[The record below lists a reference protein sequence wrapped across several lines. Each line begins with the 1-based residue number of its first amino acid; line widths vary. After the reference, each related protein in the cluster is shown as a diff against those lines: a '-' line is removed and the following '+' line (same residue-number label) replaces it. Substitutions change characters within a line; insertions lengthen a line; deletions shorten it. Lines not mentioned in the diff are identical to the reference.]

1 MLLGEKDSSRLYDGV
16 LAYSETKT
24 GSINKELIEIA
35 LMVRARPEVEKLI
48 HQTNSREVILQGLLR
63 RFPEIDA
70 RVQKF
75 LRDHGHRE
83 VDFDAYHPTWL
94 EVPWVVLDNIR
105 LILQTPMDRMPAE
118 KERELRIRSLQSE
131 AELISRVP
139 QDLHFFFSE
148 LIRLSRTYTS
158 LDDMEHYQTTRL
170 TLPLRK
176 GLQELGQRLV
186 RRGVLREP
194 MDIFFARLQDLDACI
209 HKDTESGW
217 QKLGESIQ
225 HEKQDYLKDKA
236 RTPDWILGEKC
247 RDESIGEEL
256 GGLAGSPGQ
265 AEGPVFLVLA
275 PDDFARFPKGSVLVA
290 RTTNP
295 TWTPLFYGAAAVI
308 TESGG
313 PLSHGAVTARETG
326 IPAVMSV
333 RMCLEV
339 LKNGDRVHVDGTR
352 GKVRIIR
359 RVE

>member
-1 MLLGEKDSSRLYDGV
+1 MIL
-16 LAYSETKT
+16 
-24 GSINKELIEIA
+24 
-35 LMVRARPEVEKLI
+35 ARPELEKLI
-48 HQTNSREVILQGLLR
+48 RETNSREIVLQGLLR
-63 RFPEIDA
+63 GFPEIDA

-105 LILQTPMDRMPAE
+105 LILQTPIDQMPAE
-118 KERELRIRSLQSE
+118 KERELKIRSLQSE
-131 AELISRVP
+131 FELISRLP
-139 QDLHFFFSE
+139 QDLHFFFHE
-148 LIRLSRTYTS
+148 VIRLTRTYTS

-176 GLQELGQRLV
+176 GLRELGQRLV
-186 RRGVLREP
+186 CRGILREP

-209 HKDTESGW
+209 REDAKSGW
-217 QKLGESIQ
+217 KKLGESIQ
-225 HEKQDYLKDKA
+225 LEKQDYLKDKG
-236 RTPDWILGEKC
+236 RTPDWILGKTW
-247 RDESIGEEL
+247 RDESIGEQL
-256 GGLAGSPGQ
+256 SGLPGSPGQ
-265 AEGPVFLVLA
+265 AEGPVFCVLA

-333 RMCLEV
+333 RSCLDV

-352 GKVRIIR
+352 GTVRIIR